1 MMNQA
6 YERPF
11 RPTEITDS
19 TATSFSLLSMANQL
33 MTEDAFEKT
42 GRNSLS
48 LARGNNL
55 TVVLMVLK
63 DQAILHEHT
72 APGPITVTAL
82 SGHLEFSTA
91 PESVPLMMMTGD
103 AAVCAAHLPHSVK
116 ALEDSVFLI
125 VIGGRVD

>member
-1 MMNQA
+1 MKQA

-19 TATSFSLLSMANQL
+19 TVASFPLLNMANQL
-33 MTEDAFEKT
+33 MTEDVVEKT

-48 LARGNNL
+48 LARGNDL
-55 TVVLMVLK
+55 TVVLIVLK
-63 DQAILHEHT
+63 DQAVLHEHI

-91 PESVPLMMMTGD
+91 TESKPLRLRTGE

-116 ALEDSVFLI
+116 ALEDSAFLL
-125 VIGGRVD
+125 VIGGRAE

>member
-1 MMNQA
+1 MKQA

-19 TATSFSLLSMANQL
+19 TAVSFPLASMADQL
-33 MTEDAFEKT
+33 MTEEAFENA

-48 LARGNNL
+48 LARGSDL
-55 TVVLMVLK
+55 TVVLLVLK
-63 DQAILHEHT
+63 DQAVLHEHI
-72 APGPITVTAL
+72 APGPISVTVL

-91 PESVPLMMMTGD
+91 PESKPLRLRAGE

-116 ALEDSVFLI
+116 ALADSAFLL
-125 VIGGRVD
+125 VIGGRAD

>member
-1 MMNQA
+1 MKQA

-19 TATSFSLLSMANQL
+19 TVASFPLLSMARQL
-33 MTEDAFEKT
+33 MTEEVLEKT

-48 LARGNNL
+48 LARGDDL
-55 TVVLMVLK
+55 TVVLIVLK
-63 DQAILHEHT
+63 NQAMLHEHV

-91 PESVPLMMMTGD
+91 TESDPLMLRTGET
-103 AAVCAAHLPHSVK
+103 AVCAAHLPHSVK
-116 ALEDSVFLI
+116 ALEDCAFLL
-125 VIGGRVD
+125 VIGGRA

>member
-1 MMNQA
+1 MKQA

-19 TATSFSLLSMANQL
+19 TVASFPLLNMANQL
-33 MTEDAFEKT
+33 MKEDVLEKT

-48 LARGNNL
+48 LARGDDL
-55 TVVLMVLK
+55 TVVLIVLR
-63 DQAILHEHT
+63 DQAVLHEHV

-91 PESVPLMMMTGD
+91 TESEPLMLRTGE

-116 ALEDSVFLI
+116 ALEDSAFLL
-125 VIGGRVD
+125 VIGGRAA

>member
-1 MMNQA
+1 MKQV

-11 RPTEITDS
+11 RPTKITAS
-19 TATSFSLLSMANQL
+19 TVASFSLLSMAHQL
-33 MTEDAFEKT
+33 MTEDVVENT

-48 LARGNNL
+48 LAHGKDL
-55 TVVLMVLK
+55 TVVLLVLK
-63 DQAILHEHT
+63 DQAVLHEHT

-91 PESVPLMMMTGD
+91 TESEPLKLRAGE

-116 ALEDSVFLI
+116 ALEDSAFLL
-125 VIGGRVD
+125 VIGGRAE

>member
-1 MMNQA
+1 MKQA

-11 RPTEITDS
+11 RPIEITAS
-19 TATSFSLLSMANQL
+19 TVVSFPLLSMAHQL
-33 MTEDAFEKT
+33 MTEDVVENT

-48 LARGNNL
+48 LAHGKDL
-55 TVVLMVLK
+55 TIVLLVLK
-63 DQAILHEHT
+63 DQAVLHEHI

-91 PESVPLMMMTGD
+91 TESEPLKLRAGE

-116 ALEDSVFLI
+116 ALEDSIFLL
-125 VIGGRVD
+125 VIGGRTE

>member
-1 MMNQA
+1 MSQA

-11 RPTEITDS
+11 RPIEITDS
-19 TATSFSLLSMANQL
+19 TVTSFSLLSMAEQL
-33 MTEDAFEKT
+33 LKEDVIDQA

-48 LARGNNL
+48 LVHGNDL
-55 TVVLMVLK
+55 TVVLIVLK
-63 DQAILHEHT
+63 AQAVLHEHT

-91 PESVPLMMMTGD
+91 TESKPLRTGD

-116 ALEDSVFLI
+116 ALEDSAFLL
-125 VIGGRVD
+125 VIGGRGE